1 MEKRLIS
8 EMMFMK
14 KQNNALNLQSDIKY
28 LHRVYVS

>member
-8 EMMFMK
+8 EMFIK

-28 LHRVYVS
+28 LQHAYVS